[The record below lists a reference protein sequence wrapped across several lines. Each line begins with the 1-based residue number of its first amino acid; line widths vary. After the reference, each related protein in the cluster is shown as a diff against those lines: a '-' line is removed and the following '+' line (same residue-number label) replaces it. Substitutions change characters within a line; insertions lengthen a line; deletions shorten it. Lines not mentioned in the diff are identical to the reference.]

1 MKNILIILVCLFVTF
16 NFVAQASREKDSHE
30 HGAAN
35 VMLAMEGE
43 KLQLN
48 FEVPSDSLIGF
59 EHLPKSPD
67 QRHNFS
73 KAISTLSEPSK
84 LFSIPAN
91 AECLLVSVN
100 VSQSL
105 FSGKGGHGHDEKDDH
120 GHDEKGFWDSLFGHD
135 EKDDHGH
142 DEKDDHGHDEKDDHG
157 HDKSE
162 KSEIHSEFHSKYQWN
177 CHHLDDLDSIETELM
192 NIFPRIE
199 EIRVSWIAENG
210 QGSIELESKDDPI
223 RGWK

>member
-1 MKNILIILVCLFVTF
+1 MKNILIILVCLFVSF
-16 NFVAQASREKDSHE
+16 SFVAHASREKDSHE

-43 KLQLN
+43 KFQLN

-59 EHLPKSPD
+59 EHLPKSQD
-67 QRHNFS
+67 QRKNFNI
-73 KAISTLSEPSK
+73 AIRTLSEPSK
-84 LFSIPAN
+84 LFSIPAK
-91 AECLLVSVN
+91 AECILVGVN

-105 FSGKGGHGHDEKDDH
+105 FSSEGGHDNDKKDDH

-135 EKDDHGH
+135 DHGH
-142 DEKDDHGHDEKDDHG
+142 DEKDDHGHD
-157 HDKSE
+157 

-177 CHHLDDLDSIETELM
+177 CHHLDDLDSIGTQLM

-199 EIRVSWIAENG
+199 EIRVSWISENG
-210 QGSIELESKDDPI
+210 QGSIELESKDDRI
-223 RGWK
+223 KGWK